1 MGLFEFPRIN
11 FRGTIQ
17 LSPGTANNDDYAQQ
31 PHALMLPASWGT
43 FAGQPFGLFDSKR
56 VEARTYGM
64 SDEAFI
70 AWVQKEQPFDIS
82 GSPGETSTQ
91 FPSEWNYYGD
101 MSSKA
106 TTTVI
111 GVQTAPGKLFTAAD
125 PKVPI
130 SSLIGAP
137 LTFEGGITDINSEG
151 SPPATQFFI
160 DALQLMSGGKAAIKG
175 QPSKGA
181 CQWINFYRNVNRQ
194 GDSGAGGYIY
204 HVLFN
209 GGGATIDVPGIS
221 PKVRGLVVRYYLFN
235 IVHGASGQA
244 LADLYRHRKMSPA
257 TLQIIGTLA
266 PLTDGERILTGPVG
280 RLMIMNAATIKT
292 PGKSNNSGKDELISL
307 APAVLRQSGNTVSAD
322 FSGTFPD
329 DGQGSPAPKFDFGP
343 VSLMVTGGG
352 TTATVGAVPYTD
364 VNGGD
369 QRGWLFD
376 FDIASNADAKKALQD
391 PEATFS
397 LSNPTY
403 PTVLA
408 ETDYYFPSNQQAVYA
423 EQHGPGGLFRNQ
435 GTIEPATVSVYR
447 RGKLLSAADCP
458 PITVWQYQSTPIQ
471 SPGDASVLSANFK
484 PGQPLTIDTSHFGNV
499 LLTFTI
505 NDAANP
511 APGGYPPQNYATYS
525 SPPYVTNMSAIAV
538 RILPNDEDFSRYY
551 IDPADD
557 EPVGNAL
564 LTFAVVYAKVLRTY
578 YLLFPAMNKVIPLNS
593 ESAVTRAAQAILDR
607 TELPLWMTT
616 SYMPRTRDMSSSR
629 RKLLR
634 AWCRKVLMG

>member
-17 LSPGTANNDDYAQQ
+17 LSPGTANNDDFAQQ
-31 PHALMLPASWGT
+31 PGALTLPASWGT

-70 AWVQKEQPFDIS
+70 AWVQQEQTFDIS
-82 GSPGETSTQ
+82 GSPGKTSKQ

-101 MSSKA
+101 MGSNA

-111 GVQTAPGKLFTAAD
+111 GVQTAPDKLFTTPD

-137 LTFEGGITDINSEG
+137 LTFTGGITDINSEG

-160 DALQLMSGGKAAIKG
+160 DVLQLVSGGKTMIKG

-181 CQWINFYRNVNRQ
+181 CQWINFYRNINRQ
-194 GDSGAGGYIY
+194 GDAGAGGYIY

-209 GGGATIDVPGIS
+209 GRGATINVPGIN
-221 PKVRGLVVRYYLFN
+221 PKVRGLVLRYYLFN
-235 IVHGASGQA
+235 IGKQAGGQA
-244 LADLYRHRKMSPA
+244 LADLYKHRKMNPA

-266 PLTDGERILTGPVG
+266 PLTDDERILTGPVG
-280 RLMIMNAATIKT
+280 RLLIMNAANVKT
-292 PGKSNNSGKDELISL
+292 PDGSKNNSPNGLISL

-329 DGQGSPAPKFDFGP
+329 NGQGSPTPKFDFGP
-343 VSLMVTGGG
+343 VSLMVAGGG
-352 TTATVGAVPYTD
+352 TTATIGPVPYTD

-397 LSNPTY
+397 LFNPNFH
-403 PTVLA
+403 TVLA

-423 EQHGPGGLFRNQ
+423 EQHGAGGLFRNQ

-447 RGKLLSAADCP
+447 RGKLLSAA
-458 PITVWQYQSTPIQ
+458 
-471 SPGDASVLSANFK
+471 
-484 PGQPLTIDTSHFGNV
+484 
-499 LLTFTI
+499 
-505 NDAANP
+505 
-511 APGGYPPQNYATYS
+511 
-525 SPPYVTNMSAIAV
+525 
-538 RILPNDEDFSRYY
+538 
-551 IDPADD
+551 D

-578 YLLFPAMNKVIPLNS
+578 YLLFPAMNKVFPLNS
-593 ESAVTRAAQAILDR
+593 EAAVARAAQAILDR
-607 TELPLWMTT
+607 TELSLWMTT